1 MTTRGSLQRAIAS
14 YEGDAEFEFEE
25 LLLDINEQIV
35 AQLQQSG
42 MRRSELA
49 DKLGVSRAFVTKLLS
64 GEENVTLKTLI
75 RVANALGT
83 KVRFNIGPGETSQR
97 WETIANTPMPTGCAE
112 IELGLAA

>member
-1 MTTRGSLQRAIAS
+1 MTIRGSLQRTIAS

-25 LLLDINEQIV
+25 LLLEVNEQIV
-35 AQLQQSG
+35 AQLQRSG

-64 GEENVTLKTLI
+64 GEENVTLKTLV

-83 KVRFNIGPGETSQR
+83 KVQFEIGSEDAGQ
-97 WETIANTPMPTGCAE
+97 WETIASAPVPSGRAQ